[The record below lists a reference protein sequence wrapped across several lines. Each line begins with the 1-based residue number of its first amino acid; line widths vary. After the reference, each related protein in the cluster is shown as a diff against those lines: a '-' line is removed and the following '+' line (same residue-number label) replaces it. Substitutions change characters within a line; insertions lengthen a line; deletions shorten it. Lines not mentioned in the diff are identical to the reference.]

1 MPGPASL
8 HEKPHNLQ
16 RHRGGVVIDLRILL
30 LAALVAVPG
39 GQHPDQNSSE
49 RLNAM
54 FAEYDEEFLELNPI
68 SATFRGDHRY
78 NDRFVNPL
86 TDEYGAQMRSLQ
98 ERYLERLGEFDPET
112 LGPQDRLSYD
122 IFKLQRENTLEG
134 YTEGYFDLRTLM
146 PVNQM
151 FGFHTFL
158 PLLGSGG
165 NAQPFNT
172 VDDYE
177 NWISRSAGYTQWTD
191 SAIAK
196 LRAGI
201 EAGVVQPRLIME
213 RVMPQLEAHIVDDV
227 EESVFWRPITNMP
240 EDIAAEDR
248 ERLVAAYRDHI
259 QSVLIPAYRKMRD
272 FVRDEYMPH
281 TRDTVGLS
289 HIPGGAELYAYNVR
303 TITTTDL
310 TPAQIH
316 EIGKR
321 EAEKLLAEME
331 RVRNE
336 VGFDGDMQAFFEY
349 LRTDPEL
356 FFDRDEDLLAGYE
369 VLREEINAALD
380 QIFDVMPKADY
391 VVRPVEPFRAP
402 QMAAGQYFPAA
413 PDGSRPGIF
422 YVNTYKLDSRPKYN
436 MTALSLH
443 EASPGHHFQISI
455 AQEIEELPAFRR
467 FGGFTAYVEGW
478 ALYAESLGRELG
490 LYTDPYQYFG
500 ALYFDIWRANRLVV
514 DTGMHALG
522 WTRQQAIDWMMS
534 NSPMTEQDVVA
545 EVDRYIVIPGQALA
559 YKIGQLKIRE
569 LRTRAETALGDDF
582 DVRKFHN
589 VVLTAGAVPLSV
601 LESRVDRWIESE
613 GS

>member
-1 MPGPASL
+1 
-8 HEKPHNLQ
+8 
-16 RHRGGVVIDLRILL
+16 VIDLRILL
-30 LAALVAVPG
+30 LATLVAVPG
-39 GQHPDQNSSE
+39 GQHPDQNPSE

-78 NDRFVNPL
+78 DDRFVNSL
-86 TDEYGAQMRSLQ
+86 TDEYAAQMQSLQ
-98 ERYLERLGEFDPET
+98 KRYLERLGEFNPET

-122 IFKLQRENTLEG
+122 IFKLQRKNTLEG
-134 YTEGYFDLRTLM
+134 FTDGYFDLRNMM
-146 PVNQM
+146 PVNQF
-151 FGFHTFL
+151 FGFHNFL
-158 PLLGSGG
+158 ALLGSGA
-165 NAQPFNT
+165 NAQPFAT
-172 VDDYE
+172 AKDYD
-177 NWISRSAGYTQWTD
+177 NWLARSAGYVEWTD

-196 LRAGI
+196 MREGI
-201 EAGVVQPRLIME
+201 EAGIVQPRLIME
-213 RVMPQLEAHIVDDV
+213 KVIPQLEAHLITDV

-240 EDIAAEDR
+240 EEIAAEDR
-248 ERLVAAYRDHI
+248 ERLTAAYRDHI
-259 QSVLIPAYRKMRD
+259 RTVLIPAYRKMRD
-272 FVRDEYMPH
+272 FVRDEYLPH

-289 HIPGGAELYAYNVR
+289 HIPGGAELYAYNAR

-321 EAEKLLAEME
+321 EAEKLFAEME
-331 RVRNE
+331 RVRDE

-356 FFDRDEDLLAGYE
+356 FFDREEDLLAGYE
-369 VLREEINAALD
+369 VLRGEINAALD
-380 QIFDVMPKADY
+380 RIFDVMPKADY

-402 QMAAGQYFPAA
+402 QMAAAQYFRAA

-422 YVNTYKLDSRPKYN
+422 YVNTFKLDSRPKYN
-436 MTALSLH
+436 MEALALH

-455 AQEIEELPAFRR
+455 AQEIEALPAFRR

-569 LRTRAETALGDDF
+569 LRTRAETELGDDF
-582 DVRKFHN
+582 DVRRFHN

-601 LESRVDRWIESE
+601 LESRVARWIESE

>member
-1 MPGPASL
+1 M
-8 HEKPHNLQ
+8 
-16 RHRGGVVIDLRILL
+16 IDLRILPL
-30 LAALVAVPG
+30 LGLMTLAAGEPTY
-39 GQHPDQNSSE
+39 GQVSD

-78 NDRFVNPL
+78 DDRFVNSL
-86 TDEYGAQMRSLQ
+86 TDEYAAQMRSLQ
-98 ERYLERLGEFDPET
+98 ERYLERLGEFDPED

-134 YTEGYFDLRTLM
+134 YTEGYFGLRNLM
-146 PVNQM
+146 PVNQF
-151 FGFHTFL
+151 FGFHNFL
-158 PLLGSGG
+158 ALLGAGG
-165 NAQPFNT
+165 NAQPFTT

-177 NWISRSAGYTQWTD
+177 NWISRSAGYAQWTD

-196 LRAGI
+196 MREGI

-213 RVMPQLEAHIVDDV
+213 KVIPQLEAHIVDDV
-227 EESVFWRPITNMP
+227 EESVFWQPIENMP
-240 EDIAAEDR
+240 EDVSAADR
-248 ERLVAAYRDHI
+248 ERLTVVYRDHI
-259 QSVLIPAYRKMRD
+259 ANLLIPAYRKMRD
-272 FVRDEYMPH
+272 FVRDEYLPH
-281 TRDTVGLS
+281 TRDTAGLS
-289 HIPGGAELYAYNVR
+289 HISGGAELYGYNAR

-310 TPAQIH
+310 TPEQIH
-316 EIGKR
+316 DIGKR
-321 EAEKLLAEME
+321 EADKLFAEME
-331 RVRNE
+331 RVRDE
-336 VGFDGDMQAFFEY
+336 VGFEGDMQAFFEY
-349 LRTDPEL
+349 LRTDPEF
-356 FFDRDEDLLAGYE
+356 FFDREEDLLSGYE
-369 VLREEINAALD
+369 VLRGEINTTLD
-380 QIFDVMPKADY
+380 WIFDIMPEADY
-391 VVRPVEPFRAP
+391 VIKPVEPYRAP
-402 QMAAGQYFPAA
+402 QMAAAQYFRAA

-422 YVNTYKLDSRPKYN
+422 YVNTYKLDSRPKYG
-436 MTALSLH
+436 MEALSLH

-455 AQEIEELPAFRR
+455 QQEIEELPAFRR

-478 ALYAESLGRELG
+478 GLYAESLGRELG

-569 LRTRAETALGDDF
+569 LRTRAETALGNDF
-582 DVRKFHN
+582 DVREFHN
-589 VVLTAGAVPLSV
+589 VVLTSGAVPLSV
-601 LESRVDRWIESE
+601 LELRVDRWIENG

>member
-1 MPGPASL
+1 
-8 HEKPHNLQ
+8 
-16 RHRGGVVIDLRILL
+16 
-30 LAALVAVPG
+30 
-39 GQHPDQNSSE
+39 
-49 RLNAM
+49 M

-78 NDRFVNPL
+78 DDRFVNSL
-86 TDEYGAQMRSLQ
+86 TDEYATQMRSLQ
-98 ERYLERLGEFDPET
+98 ELYLERLGEFDPED

-134 YTEGYFDLRTLM
+134 FTEGHFDLRNLM
-146 PVNQM
+146 PVNQF
-151 FGFHTFL
+151 FGFHNFL
-158 PLLGSGG
+158 ALLGAGS

-177 NWISRSAGYTQWTD
+177 NWISRSAGYAQWTD

-196 LRAGI
+196 MREGI

-213 RVMPQLEAHIVDDV
+213 KVLPQLEAHLVDDV
-227 EESVFWRPITNMP
+227 EESVFWRPIANMP
-240 EDIAAEDR
+240 EDISSADR
-248 ERLVAAYRDHI
+248 ERLTAVYREHI
-259 QSVLIPAYRKMRD
+259 VNLLIPAYRKMRD
-272 FVRDEYMPH
+272 FVRDEYLPH
-281 TRDTVGLS
+281 TRETVGLS
-289 HIPGGAELYAYNVR
+289 HIPGGAELYAYNAR

-310 TPAQIH
+310 TPQQIH
-316 EIGKR
+316 EIGQR
-321 EAEKLLAEME
+321 EAEKLFAEME
-331 RVRNE
+331 RVRDE
-336 VGFDGDMQAFFEY
+336 VGFDGDMQPFFEH
-349 LRTDPEL
+349 LRTDPEF
-356 FFDRDEDLLAGYE
+356 FFDREEDLLAGYE
-369 VLREEINAALD
+369 VLREEINPALER
-380 QIFDVMPKADY
+380 IFDIMPKADY
-391 VVRPVEPFRAP
+391 VIQPVEPFRAP
-402 QMAAGQYFPAA
+402 SMAAAQYFRAA

-422 YVNTYKLDSRPKYN
+422 YVNTYKLDSRPKYG
-436 MTALSLH
+436 MEALSLH

-455 AQEIEELPAFRR
+455 QQEIEHLPAFRR
-467 FGGFTAYVEGW
+467 FGGFTAYIEGW
-478 ALYAESLGRELG
+478 GLYAESLGRELG

-569 LRTRAETALGDDF
+569 LRTRAETELGGEF
-582 DVRKFHN
+582 DVRAFHN

-601 LESRVDRWIESE
+601 LESRVDRWIESQ

>member
-1 MPGPASL
+1 MT
-8 HEKPHNLQ
+8 
-16 RHRGGVVIDLRILL
+16 
-30 LAALVAVPG
+30 LAVGEPTY
-39 GQHPDQNSSE
+39 GQASE

-54 FAEYDEEFLELNPI
+54 FVEYDEEFLELNPI

-78 NDRFVNPL
+78 DDRFVNSL
-86 TDEYGAQMRSLQ
+86 SDEYTNQMRSLQ

-112 LGPQDRLSYD
+112 LEPQDRLSYD

-134 YTEGYFDLRTLM
+134 FTEGYCDLRNMM
-146 PVNQM
+146 PVNQF
-151 FGFHTFL
+151 FGFHNFL
-158 PLLGSGG
+158 ALLGAGG

-177 NWISRSAGYTQWTD
+177 NWISRSAGYAQWTD

-196 LRAGI
+196 MREGI

-213 RVMPQLEAHIVDDV
+213 KVIPQLEAHIVDDV
-227 EESVFWRPITNMP
+227 AESVFWKPIANMP
-240 EDIAAEDR
+240 EDIAAEDQ
-248 ERLVAAYRDHI
+248 ERLTAAYREHI
-259 QSVLIPAYRKMRD
+259 ANLLIPAYRKMRD
-272 FVRDEYMPH
+272 FLRDEYLPH
-281 TRDTVGLS
+281 TRETVGLS
-289 HIPGGAELYAYNVR
+289 DIPGGAELYGYNAR

-310 TPAQIH
+310 TPEQIH

-321 EAEKLLAEME
+321 EAEKLFVEME
-331 RVRNE
+331 RVRDE
-336 VGFDGDMQAFFEY
+336 AGFEGDMHAFFEY
-349 LRTDPEL
+349 LRTDPE
-356 FFDRDEDLLAGYE
+356 FFFEREEDLLAGYE
-369 VLREEINAALD
+369 VLREEINAALGR
-380 QIFDVMPKADY
+380 IFDIAPKADY
-391 VVRPVEPFRAP
+391 VIKPVEPFRAP
-402 QMAAGQYFPAA
+402 QMAAAQYYSAA

-422 YVNTYKLDSRPKYN
+422 YVNTYKLDSRPKYG
-436 MTALSLH
+436 MEALSLH

-455 AQEIEELPAFRR
+455 AQEIEDLPAFRR

-478 ALYAESLGRELG
+478 GLYAESLGRELG

-522 WTRQQAIDWMMS
+522 WTRQQAIDWMLS

-569 LRTRAETALGDDF
+569 LRTRAEQELGDEF
-582 DVRKFHN
+582 DVREFHS
-589 VVLTAGAVPLSV
+589 VVLTAGAVPLLV
-601 LESRVDRWIESE
+601 LESRVDRWIASKDR
-613 GS
+613 S

>member
-1 MPGPASL
+1 MIHL
-8 HEKPHNLQ
+8 K
-16 RHRGGVVIDLRILL
+16 VLL
-30 LAALVAVPG
+30 PAALVILPAGEPPA
-39 GQHPDQNSSE
+39 QQTSE

-54 FAEYDEEFLELNPI
+54 FTEYDEEFLELNPI

-78 NDRFVNPL
+78 DDRFVNSL
-86 TDEYGAQMRSLQ
+86 TDEYADQMRSLQ
-98 ERYLERLGEFDPET
+98 ERFLERLGEFDPED

-134 YTEGYFDLRTLM
+134 YTEGYFDLRNLM
-146 PVNQM
+146 PVNQF
-151 FGFHTFL
+151 FGFHNFL
-158 PLLGSGG
+158 ALLGAGG
-165 NAQPFNT
+165 NAQPFKT
-172 VDDYE
+172 VEDYD
-177 NWISRSAGYTQWTD
+177 NWLKRSAGYTDWTD
-191 SAIAK
+191 SAITK
-196 LRAGI
+196 MRQGI

-213 RVMPQLEAHIVDDV
+213 KVIPQLEAHIVADV
-227 EESVFWRPITNMP
+227 EESVFWRPIDNMP
-240 EDIAAEDR
+240 EEIAAEDR
-248 ERLVAAYRDHI
+248 ERLTAAYRDHI
-259 QSVLIPAYRKMRD
+259 RTVLIPAYRQMRD

-281 TRDTVGLS
+281 TRETVGLS
-289 HIPGGAELYAYNVR
+289 DIPGGAELYAYNAR

-310 TPAQIH
+310 TPEQIH

-321 EAEKLLAEME
+321 EAEMLFAEME
-331 RVRNE
+331 RVRDE
-336 VGFDGDMQAFFEY
+336 VGFEGDMQAFFEY

-356 FFDRDEDLLAGYE
+356 FFEREEDLLAEYE
-369 VLREEINAALD
+369 VLREEINATLD
-380 QIFDVMPKADY
+380 RIFDIMPEADY
-391 VVRPVEPFRAP
+391 VIKPVEPYRAP
-402 QMAAGQYFPAA
+402 QMAAAQYFRAA

-422 YVNTYKLDSRPKYN
+422 YVNTYKLDARPKYG
-436 MTALSLH
+436 MVALSLH

-455 AQEIEELPAFRR
+455 QQEIEELPAFRR

-478 ALYAESLGRELG
+478 ALYAESLGKELG
-490 LYTDPYQYFG
+490 LYADPYQYFG

-569 LRTRAETALGDDF
+569 LRTRAERELGDGF

-601 LESRVDRWIESE
+601 LESRVDRCIEGERS
-613 GS
+613 

>member
-1 MPGPASL
+1 MTHRTRTP
-8 HEKPHNLQ
+8 
-16 RHRGGVVIDLRILL
+16 RGGVLIDLRILL
-30 LAALVAVPG
+30 LAALVALPTG
-39 GQHPDQNSSE
+39 EPPAQQTSE
-49 RLNAM
+49 RLNAV

-78 NDRFVNPL
+78 DDRFVNSL
-86 TDEYGAQMRSLQ
+86 TDEYATQMRSLQ
-98 ERYLERLGEFDPET
+98 ERYLDRLGEFDPED

-134 YTEGYFDLRTLM
+134 FTEGYFDLRNLM
-146 PVNQM
+146 PVDQF
-151 FGFHTFL
+151 FGFHNFL
-158 PLLGSGG
+158 ALLGAGG
-165 NAQPFNT
+165 NAQPFKT
-172 VDDYE
+172 VEDYD
-177 NWISRSAGYTQWTD
+177 NWLKRSAGYTEWTD

-196 LRAGI
+196 MRQGI

-213 RVMPQLEAHIVDDV
+213 KVIPQLEAHLLDDV

-240 EDIAAEDR
+240 EDIPAADR
-248 ERLVAAYRDHI
+248 ERLTAAYREHI
-259 QSVLIPAYRKMRD
+259 ANVLVPAYRKMRD

-281 TRDTVGLS
+281 TRETVGLS
-289 HIPGGAELYAYNVR
+289 HIPGGAELYGYNVR

-310 TPAQIH
+310 TPEQIH

-321 EAEKLLAEME
+321 EAEMLFAEME
-331 RVRNE
+331 RVRDE

-356 FFDRDEDLLAGYE
+356 FFDNEQELLAGYE
-369 VLREEINAALD
+369 KLRGEINGALD
-380 QIFDVMPKADY
+380 RIFDIMPEADY
-391 VVRPVEPFRAP
+391 VIKPVESYRAP
-402 QMAAGQYFPAA
+402 QMAAAQYFRAA

-422 YVNTYKLDSRPKYN
+422 YVNTYKLDARPKYG
-436 MTALSLH
+436 MVALSLH

-478 ALYAESLGRELG
+478 ALYAESLGSELG

-514 DTGMHALG
+514 DTGMHALA

-534 NSPMTEQDVVA
+534 NSPMAEQDVVA

-569 LRTRAETALGDDF
+569 LRTRAETELGDDF
-582 DVRKFHN
+582 DVREFHN
-589 VVLTAGAVPLSV
+589 VVLTAGAVPLSA
-601 LESRVDRWIESE
+601 LESRVDRWIESK
-613 GS
+613 SP